1 MEISTQCPDYYTS
14 VRLKSWKMGGGLDI
28 DADGAVNGSR
38 TLPLKCLPGSGG
50 PGKFKE
56 EA

>member
-1 MEISTQCPDYYTS
+1 MENG
-14 VRLKSWKMGGGLDI
+14 GGGLDI